1 MLSPKTAK
9 KCDSMQKGHR
19 KKKHEIQD
27 SGQKNGCDSNDQ
39 WQRFK

>member
-9 KCDSMQKGHR
+9 KCDSIQKGHR
-19 KKKHEIQD
+19 KKSMK
-27 SGQKNGCDSNDQ
+27 SKVVAKNGCDSNDQ